1 MTLDRKDRYSR
12 RALLKALGLGLGVL
26 PLLESDRTA
35 AAPSGVAKR
44 FISITWTNGIVAQNF
59 YPPAGPLT
67 APLPPILSPLEP
79 WKSKVLAMRGAGTGG
94 IDIQVMVDVNYRY
107 GGHFSYPA
115 LLTGCVPPTLVTPAP
130 SPSAELPSIDV
141 LIGNALAAQ
150 GFASPR
156 LNLGCRPGG
165 SSTSW
170 NAGGVKNTSQINPYK
185 LYTTLFGGT
194 PDLLARRQS
203 VLDFCIDDLA
213 RFGARLGSEDKPKID
228 SHLQSLR
235 AIETQLATLPGCH
248 PPMQTPAGLAFTGND
263 LDTVNANYPILVKS
277 MMDMIA
283 AAVKCDIARTFT
295 LDLIDDGG
303 GNSLTFPW
311 LGIPDNYSAIAHL
324 GPDGY
329 PQKTQIDTWFY
340 SQVAGLVAQLAA
352 NPEGAATSLDNSV
365 ILVNNDCDDGQAEA
379 VVSLP
384 YLIVGGCAGFFK
396 QGTCVQFPTNVP
408 NNRLLASVCHAMDLP
423 VASVGTTYRGDL
435 DTMLKA

>member
-26 PLLESDRTA
+26 PLLESDRLT

-79 WKSKVLAMRGAGTGG
+79 WKSKVLAMHGPGTGLTSG
-94 IDIQVMVDVNYRY
+94 IDIQVMIDANLRY
-107 GGHFSYPA
+107 GAHFSYPA
-115 LLTGCVPPTLVTPAP
+115 LLTGCVPAVLDVTAP
-130 SPSAELPSIDV
+130 SPSAELASIDV
-141 LIGNALAAQ
+141 LIGNALQAQ

-156 LNLGCRPGG
+156 LNLGCRPANT
-165 SSTSW
+165 STSW
-170 NAGGVKNTSQINPYK
+170 SAGGVKNQSITNPYK
-185 LYTTLFGGT
+185 LYTMLFGGT

-235 AIETQLATLPGCH
+235 AIEMQLGTLPGCH
-248 PPMQTPAGLAFTGND
+248 PPAQTPTGLNFND
-263 LDTVNANYPILVKS
+263 NNNYPILVKS

-283 AAVKCDIARTFT
+283 AAVKCDVARTFT

-311 LGIPDNYSAIAHL
+311 LGIPDNYSAVAHQ
-324 GPDGY
+324 GPAGY

-340 SQVAGLVAQLAA
+340 SQVAVLVAQLAA

-365 ILVNNDCDDGQAEA
+365 ILVSNDCNDGSQESVA
-379 VVSLP
+379 SIP

-423 VASVGTTYRGDL
+423 VTSVGVTYRGDL

>member
-1 MTLDRKDRYSR
+1 MTLDRRDRYSR

-35 AAPSGVAKR
+35 AAPGGVAKR
-44 FISITWTNGIVAQNF
+44 FISITWTNGIVPQNF
-59 YPPAGPLT
+59 YPSAGPLT
-67 APLPPILSPLEP
+67 APLPPILSSLEP
-79 WKSKVLAMRGAGTGG
+79 WKSKVLAMRGSGTGVLTGG
-94 IDIQVMVDVNYRY
+94 IDIQVMVDVERSYA
-107 GGHFSYPA
+107 GHFAYPA
-115 LLTGCVPPTLVTPAP
+115 LLTSCVPPGLLGGTP
-130 SPSAELPSIDV
+130 SPSTELPSIDV
-141 LIGNALAAQ
+141 LIGNALQAQ

-156 LNLGCRPGG
+156 LNLGCRPGA

-170 NAGGVKNTSQINPYK
+170 NAGGMKNKSLTDPYK
-185 LYTTLFGGT
+185 LYTMLFGGT

-248 PPMQTPAGLAFTGND
+248 PPANTPAGLNFSDND
-263 LDTVNANYPILVKS
+263 NYPTQVKL

-283 AAVKCDIARTFT
+283 AAVKCDLARTFT

-303 GNSLTFPW
+303 GLSLNFPW
-311 LGIPDNYSAIAHL
+311 LGISDNFEAIAHL
-324 GPDGY
+324 GSAGY
-329 PQKTQIDTWFY
+329 PQKTQIDSWFY
-340 SQVAGLVAQLAA
+340 SEVAGLVAQLAA

-365 ILVNNDCDDGQAEA
+365 ILVSNDCNEGATEA

-423 VASVGTTYRGDL
+423 VTSVGTTYRGDL

>member
-1 MTLDRKDRYSR
+1 
-12 RALLKALGLGLGVL
+12 
-26 PLLESDRTA
+26 LLESDRTA
-35 AAPSGVAKR
+35 AAPGGVAKR

-79 WKSKVLAMRGAGTGG
+79 WKSKVLAMRGAGTGVRTGG
-94 IDIQVMVDVNYRY
+94 IDIQVMVDAQYHY
-107 GGHFSYPA
+107 GAHLSYPA
-115 LLTGCVPPTLVTPAP
+115 LLTGCVPPTLQRVP
-130 SPSAELPSIDV
+130 SPELPSIDV
-141 LIGNALAAQ
+141 LIGNALQAQ

-156 LNLGCRPGG
+156 LNLGCR
-165 SSTSW
+165 SSLSCTSW
-170 NAGGVKNTSQINPYK
+170 NAGGIRNPPQTNPYN
-185 LYTTLFGGT
+185 LYATLFGGT
-194 PDLLARRQS
+194 FDLLTRRQS

-213 RFGARLGSEDKPKID
+213 RFGSRLGSEDRPKIE

-235 AIETQLATLPGCH
+235 AIETQLGRLPGCR
-248 PPMQTPAGLAFTGND
+248 PPASTPAGLNFND
-263 LDTVNANYPILVKS
+263 NNNYPTQVKS

-311 LGIPDNYSAIAHL
+311 LDISSDNYGAIARL
-324 GPDGY
+324 GPAGY
-329 PQKTQIDTWFY
+329 PERTQIDTWFY
-340 SQVAGLVAQLAA
+340 GEVAGLVAQLAA

-365 ILVNNDCDDGQAEA
+365 ILVNNDCNDGTAEE
-379 VVSLP
+379 VVSIP

-423 VASVGTTYRGDL
+423 VTSVGVTYRGDL
-435 DTMLKA
+435 DTVLKA

>member
-26 PLLESDRTA
+26 PLLESDRIA
-35 AAPSGVAKR
+35 AAPTGVAKR
-44 FISITWTNGIVAQNF
+44 FISITWTNGIVPQNF

-79 WKSKVLAMRGAGTGG
+79 WKSKVLAMRGSGTGVHTGG
-94 IDIQVMVDVNYRY
+94 IDVQVMVDAELPYA
-107 GGHFSYPA
+107 GHFTYPA
-115 LLTGCVPPTLVTPAP
+115 LLTGCVPPVLGQPAP
-130 SPSAELPSIDV
+130 SPSTELASIDV
-141 LIGNALAAQ
+141 LIGNALQAQ

-156 LNLGCRPGG
+156 LNLGCRPGS

-170 NAGGVKNTSQINPYK
+170 NAGGIKNLPQTNPYK

-213 RFGARLGSEDKPKID
+213 RFGARLGSEDRPKID

-248 PPMQTPAGLAFTGND
+248 PPTQTPAGLNFSDN
-263 LDTVNANYPILVKS
+263 NNYPTQVKS

-283 AAVKCDIARTFT
+283 AAVKCDVARTFT

-303 GNSLTFPW
+303 GNSLNFPW
-311 LGIPDNYSAIAHL
+311 LGIPSPDYSAIAHQ
-324 GPDGY
+324 GAAGY
-329 PQKTQIDTWFY
+329 PQKTRIDTWFY
-340 SQVAGLVAQLAA
+340 SEVAGLVAQLAA

-365 ILVNNDCDDGQAEA
+365 ILVSNDCNEGSAEE
-379 VVSLP
+379 VVSIP
-384 YLIVGGCAGFFK
+384 YLVVGGCAGFFK

-423 VASVGTTYRGDL
+423 VTSVGVTYRGDL
-435 DTMLKA
+435 DNVLKA